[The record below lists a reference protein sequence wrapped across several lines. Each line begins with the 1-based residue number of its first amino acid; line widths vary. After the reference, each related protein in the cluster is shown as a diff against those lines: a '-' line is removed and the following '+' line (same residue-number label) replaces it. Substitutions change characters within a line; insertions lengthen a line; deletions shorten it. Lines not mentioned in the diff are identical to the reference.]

1 MAERLLVGV
10 VVGAQG
16 LGGVVRVKSF
26 TANPADLA
34 AYGPVEDEAG
44 RTLALSVIGETKGVV
59 LTRVAGVT
67 DRNAADAL
75 KGARF
80 YVSRD
85 ALPAPDED
93 EFYLADLVG
102 LMAEREDGT
111 ALGRVKAVHDFGA
124 GEIIELEGPG
134 ATVMLPFTRAVVP
147 VVDLAGKRI
156 VVAPPTVVGDEDGD
170 SEARAHQD
178 AEADHARH

>member
-1 MAERLLVGV
+1 
-10 VVGAQG
+10 
-16 LGGVVRVKSF
+16 VVRVKSF

-34 AYGPVEDEAG
+34 AYGPVEDDAG
-44 RTLALSVIGETKGVV
+44 RTLALSVTGETKGVV
-59 LTRVAGVT
+59 LARIEGVK
-67 DRNAADAL
+67 DRTQAEAL

-85 ALPAPDED
+85 ALPAPAED

-124 GEIIELEGPG
+124 GEVIELEGPG
-134 ATVMLPFTRAVVP
+134 ANVMLPFTRAVVP
-147 VVDLAGKRI
+147 VIDVAGKRI
-156 VVAPPTVVGDEDGD
+156 VVVPPAVVGDEDAPESAD
-170 SEARAHQD
+170 EDEPVEAKA
-178 AEADHARH
+178 AHARH

>member
-1 MAERLLVGV
+1 

-34 AYGPVEDEAG
+34 AYGPVVDDAG
-44 RTLALSVIGETKGVV
+44 RSLTLSVTGETRGVV
-59 LTRVAGVT
+59 LARIEGVK
-67 DRNAADAL
+67 DRTQAEAL

-85 ALPAPDED
+85 ALPAPAED

-102 LMAEREDGT
+102 LAAEREDGT

-124 GEIIELEGPG
+124 GEVIELEGPG

-147 VVDLAGKRI
+147 VVDLAGKR
-156 VVAPPTVVGDEDGD
+156 VVVVPPSVIGDEDGD
-170 SEARAHQD
+170 TEERAHQD
-178 AEADHARH
+178 AEAEHARH

>member
-34 AYGPVEDEAG
+34 AYGPVEDDAG
-44 RTLALSVIGETKGVV
+44 RTLALSVVGDAKGVV
-59 LTRVAGVT
+59 LARVAGVT
-67 DRNAADAL
+67 DRTQAEAL

-85 ALPAPDED
+85 ALPAPSVD
-93 EFYLADLVG
+93 EFYLADLIG

-124 GEIIELEGPG
+124 GEVIELEGPG
-134 ATVMLPFTRAVVP
+134 ATLMLPFTETVVP

-156 VVAPPTVVGDEDGD
+156 VVVPPAVVGDEDEGA
-170 SEARAHQD
+170 EERED
-178 AEADHARH
+178 AEAEHARH